1 MRGKRAFRFAQTAT
15 AKLTAVEKTRTEKER
30 KSENEPCNRRETE
43 IEARGGWMD
52 GRSEGESI
60 ANKRKQRVID
70 FCRGFARRYPLYP
83 RLCGPAGDSRRR
95 RWRQQRRRLRAVKR
109 RRRAP
114 RRRPPIGGCRPQGAA
129 LITRPC
135 STVSL
140 STALA
145 SKALYRAS
153 VPPMYAYLPIVYI
166 HVT

>member
-1 MRGKRAFRFAQTAT
+1 
-15 AKLTAVEKTRTEKER
+15 
-30 KSENEPCNRRETE
+30 
-43 IEARGGWMD
+43 
-52 GRSEGESI
+52 
-60 ANKRKQRVID
+60 VID

-95 RWRQQRRRLRAVKR
+95 QQQRQQRWQQRWRRQLRAVKR

-140 STALA
+140 YCTRLESTLPCIGA
-145 SKALYRAS
+145 SD
-153 VPPMYAYLPIVYI
+153 VCIPPYICIHVYI
-166 HVT
+166 YILISNRTNTRFAYVYVRTSHSSMYVCTHVRAKTRAHANERCPLART